1 MNLARSK
8 RTLRNHPKYFPRISK
23 AVRRMAFSGDDSDAY
38 DAEDNSSEVY
48 RAPKDAKKMRLI
60 DQQVKAN
67 PDKCGIIMLN
77 GNYFRP
83 MKAGKY
89 VPIDVM
95 RYLQWHQERIE
106 QVMNRLIIERQ
117 GIKAQLVITIEYE
130 KLKPTHVGLDS
141 GSNVATTSAEADDVE
156 DVKSCGFST
165 KMSQILHTT
174 MVSRI
179 VSNML
184 EVLKRRHDDME
195 GIGSGNVIRAIEK
208 FELYYATYT
217 PLAPSS
223 YLELPPFLAKK
234 ECIVNVKNL
243 DHRCFGYALLSALHP
258 VDRDHHP
265 NRPSKY
271 DGFFEEHGLD
281 ALDYPV
287 AVEEL
292 EDVERQINIAFNV
305 FEFFDDRGLAR

>member
-1 MNLARSK
+1 MNLARCK
-8 RTLRNHPKYFPRISK
+8 RNHPKDFPRISK

-117 GIKAQLVITIEYE
+117 GIKAQLLITIEYE
-130 KLKPTHVGLDS
+130 K
-141 GSNVATTSAEADDVE
+141 
-156 DVKSCGFST
+156 
-165 KMSQILHTT
+165 
-174 MVSRI
+174 
-179 VSNML
+179 
-184 EVLKRRHDDME
+184 
-195 GIGSGNVIRAIEK
+195 
-208 FELYYATYT
+208 
-217 PLAPSS
+217 
-223 YLELPPFLAKK
+223 
-234 ECIVNVKNL
+234 
-243 DHRCFGYALLSALHP
+243 
-258 VDRDHHP
+258 
-265 NRPSKY
+265 
-271 DGFFEEHGLD
+271 
-281 ALDYPV
+281 
-287 AVEEL
+287 
-292 EDVERQINIAFNV
+292 
-305 FEFFDDRGLAR
+305 